1 MGFRFLTGKIAGSA
15 ILAYVLHFPFRF
27 IEDLFMGWLQGWLTT
42 REEELFPLVESTL
55 TIFIEWVAPLFGAIG
70 LVWLAFYFGTK
81 NQRKVQTEIAISKR
95 SPRNLGGQAIL
106 GGIIRL
112 DDEAETRQYT
122 FLRCVPGKPQG
133 TLPIVID
140 IEELAGGPIEGT
152 FDWTIQVQNV
162 VIFTRDSEP
171 ITCRVYLTGDCGS
184 YRAKAEAKSDYV
196 LGSPITITSEAQSG
210 TFVFQ
215 LMERIRGAGPVN
227 SPNRLWGDLELAFL
241 EIGTDRSLYIPFAV
255 IQSIPDTE
263 DEVVWEN

>member
-1 MGFRFLTGKIAGSA
+1 MKWAGIAAIPTGIASWQA
-15 ILAYVLHFPFRF
+15 SV
-27 IEDLFMGWLQGWLTT
+27 QGWIAENWIIVAVAVGLI
-42 REEELFPLVESTL
+42 LFNASIGAWLSRSKRDGESSDQSI
-55 TIFIEWVAPLFGAIG
+55 TIS
-70 LVWLAFYFGTK
+70 
-81 NQRKVQTEIAISKR
+81 RR
-95 SPRNLGGQAIL
+95 SPRNMGGQAIL

-112 DDEAETRQYT
+112 DKEAETQQYT
-122 FLRCVPGKPQG
+122 SLHCLPGKPEG

-140 IEELAGGPIEGT
+140 IEELVGVPIENT

-162 VIFTRDSEP
+162 VIITRNSEP
-171 ITCRVYLTGDCGS
+171 ITCRVYLTVDCGS

-196 LGSPITITSEAQSG
+196 LRSPITIASEAQSG

-241 EIGTDRSLYIPFAV
+241 EVGTDRSLYIPFAV

-263 DEVVWEN
+263 DSPTQGVE